1 MKHLQIF
8 ACALS
13 VAILSGCIWG
23 GVNPAP
29 EAPGPSTRTSFPDNA
44 FKEIPREYF
53 DVCEKGGTVK
63 TFKYTTRDNQTPG
76 SPEFEKSALV
86 YLPYGYDENDTKT
99 RYDVLYLM
107 HGGGDSPAW
116 YFDGEGRNS
125 RLKNILDHQIAN
137 GEVKPVI
144 ICALSYYTQYSN
156 DATKNCIDYH
166 FELDKDVIPVFEK
179 QYHTYANGDVS
190 QESLDASRW
199 HRAFGGFSMGACAT
213 WSVFE
218 FCLGEMGY
226 FIPMSG
232 DCWAKGRGNSVESAK
247 HLADTVVKNGKTAN
261 DFYIYSGCGRN
272 DVAEPNMTPMINEM
286 KKYPEIFKY
295 CDNFKDGNLY
305 QMVYERGGHDINS
318 VMRVMYN
325 GLPKM
330 FD

>member
-1 MKHLQIF
+1 MKHLKIF

-23 GVNPAP
+23 GAHSAPA
-29 EAPGPSTRTSFPDNA
+29 APGPSARTSFPDNA

-63 TFKYTTRDNQTPG
+63 TFKYMTRDNQTPG

-99 RYDVLYLM
+99 RYNVLYLM

-125 RLKNILDHQIAN
+125 RLKNVLDHQIAN

-179 QYHTYANGDVS
+179 QYRTYANGDVS

-261 DFYIYSGCGRN
+261 DFFIYSGCGRN

-318 VMRVMYN
+318 VLRVMYN
-325 GLPKM
+325 GMPKM

>member
-1 MKHLQIF
+1 MKSLKLL
-8 ACALS
+8 ASAVSLALVCVS
-13 VAILSGCIWG
+13 CVCG
-23 GVNPAP
+23 GSNA
-29 EAPGPSTRTSFPDNA
+29 STRKSFPDNA
-44 FKEIPREYF
+44 FKEVPREYF
-53 DVCEKGGTVK
+53 NVCDKGGVVK
-63 TFKYTTRDNQTPG
+63 SFKYTTRDNQTPG
-76 SPEFEKSALV
+76 SKEFEKSALV
-86 YLPYGYDENDTKT
+86 YLPYGYDEKDASTPYN
-99 RYDVLYLM
+99 VLYLM

-116 YFDGEGRNS
+116 YLGGEGQNT
-125 RLKNILDHQIAN
+125 RLKNIIDHLIAN
-137 GEVKPVI
+137 GEMKPLI

-166 FELDKDVIPVFEK
+166 YELDKDVIPVFEK

-190 QESLDASRW
+190 QDSLDASRW

-247 HLADTVVKNGKTAN
+247 HLAETVAKNGKTAK

-286 KKYPEIFKY
+286 KKYPETFIY
-295 CDNFKDGNLY
+295 CDNFADGNLY
-305 QMVYERGGHDINS
+305 QCIYEQGGHDINS

-325 GLPKM
+325 GLPKL

>member
-1 MKHLQIF
+1 
-8 ACALS
+8 
-13 VAILSGCIWG
+13 
-23 GVNPAP
+23 
-29 EAPGPSTRTSFPDNA
+29 
-44 FKEIPREYF
+44 
-53 DVCEKGGTVK
+53 
-63 TFKYTTRDNQTPG
+63 
-76 SPEFEKSALV
+76 
-86 YLPYGYDENDTKT
+86 
-99 RYDVLYLM
+99 M

-116 YFDGEGRNS
+116 YFGGEGQNT
-125 RLKNILDHQIAN
+125 RLKNVIDHLIAN
-137 GEVKPVI
+137 GEAKPVI
-144 ICALSYYTQYSN
+144 ICALSYYTDYSN

-166 FELDKDVIPVFEK
+166 YELDTDVIPVFEK
-179 QYHTYANGDVS
+179 QYRTYANGDVS
-190 QESLDASRW
+190 QDSLDASRW

-247 HLADTVVKNGKTAN
+247 HLADTVVENGKTAK

-286 KKYPEIFKY
+286 KKYPDIFKY

-325 GLPKM
+325 GLPKL

>member
-1 MKHLQIF
+1 MKLLRLF
-8 ACALS
+8 ACAAALA
-13 VAILSGCIWG
+13 VLCGCASTG
-23 GVNPAP
+23 AST
-29 EAPGPSTRTSFPDNA
+29 ASTRTSFPDNA
-44 FKEIPREYF
+44 FKEIPEEYMR
-53 DVCEKGGTVK
+53 VCDKGGVIRNFTYK
-63 TFKYTTRDNQTPG
+63 TRDNQTAG
-76 SPEFEKSALV
+76 SPEFEKSGLV
-86 YLPYGYDENDTKT
+86 YLPYGYDEKDTST
-99 RYDVLYLM
+99 RYNVLYLM
-107 HGGGDSPAW
+107 HGGGDNPGW
-116 YFDGEGRNS
+116 YFGGEGQNT
-125 RLKNILDHQIAN
+125 RLKNVIDHLIAN
-137 GEVKPVI
+137 GEMKPLI

-156 DATKNCIDYH
+156 DATKNCIDFHY
-166 FELDKDVIPVFEK
+166 ELDKDVIPVFEK
-179 QYHTYANGDVS
+179 QYHTYAKDLS
-190 QESLDASRW
+190 QKALDASRW
-199 HRAFGGFSMGACAT
+199 HRGFGGFSMGACAT

-218 FCLGEMGY
+218 HCLGEMGY

-232 DCWAKGRGNSVESAK
+232 DCWAVGRGKSVESAK
-247 HLADTVVKNGKTAN
+247 YLADSVIKNGKTAN

>member
-1 MKHLQIF
+1 MKHLKLL

-13 VAILSGCIWG
+13 IAMLCCCIWE
-23 GVNPAP
+23 GVHPAP
-29 EAPGPSTRTSFPDNA
+29 AAPGPSTRTVFPDNA
-44 FKEIPREYF
+44 FKEVPREYF
-53 DVCEKGGTVK
+53 NVCEKGGTVK

-86 YLPYGYDENDTKT
+86 YLPYGYDENDTST
-99 RYDVLYLM
+99 RYNVLYLM

-125 RLKNILDHQIAN
+125 RLKNIIDHQIAN
-137 GEVKPVI
+137 GEVKPLI

-179 QYHTYANGDVS
+179 QYHTYANGDVT
-190 QESLDASRW
+190 QDSLDASRW

-232 DCWAKGRGNSVESAK
+232 DCWAKGRGNAVESAR

-261 DFYIYSGCGRN
+261 DFFIYSGCGRN

>member
-1 MKHLQIF
+1 MKRLHLL
-8 ACALS
+8 AGAVSLAMLC
-13 VAILSGCIWG
+13 GCIWS

-29 EAPGPSTRTSFPDNA
+29 KAPGPSTRTSYPDNA
-44 FKEIPREYF
+44 FKEVPQEYMN
-53 DVCEKGGTVK
+53 VCDKGGTIK
-63 TFKYTTRDNQTPG
+63 TFKYTTRDNQTAG
-76 SPEFEKSALV
+76 SREFEKSALV
-86 YLPYGYDENDTKT
+86 YLPYGYDEKDTST
-99 RYDVLYLM
+99 RYNVLYLM

-116 YFDGEGRNS
+116 YFGGEGQNT
-125 RLKNILDHQIAN
+125 RLKNIIDHLIAN
-137 GEVKPVI
+137 GEAKPVI
-144 ICALSYYTQYSN
+144 ICALSYYTEYSN

-166 FELDKDVIPVFEK
+166 YELDKDVIPVFEK
-179 QYHTYANGDVS
+179 QYHTCAGGDVT

-199 HRAFGGFSMGACAT
+199 HRGFGGFSMGACAT

-247 HLADTVVKNGKTAN
+247 HLADTVVKNGKTAK

>member
-1 MKHLQIF
+1 MKHIKIF

-13 VAILSGCIWG
+13 VALLSGCIWG

-29 EAPGPSTRTSFPDNA
+29 EAPGPSVRTSFPDNA

-99 RYDVLYLM
+99 RYNVLYLM

-125 RLKNILDHQIAN
+125 RLKNVLDHQIAN

-247 HLADTVVKNGKTAN
+247 HLADTVVRNGKTAR
-261 DFYIYSGCGRN
+261 DFFIYSGCGRN

-318 VMRVMYN
+318 VLRVMYN
-325 GLPKM
+325 GMPKM

>member
-1 MKHLQIF
+1 MKHIKIF

-13 VAILSGCIWG
+13 VALLSGCIWG

-29 EAPGPSTRTSFPDNA
+29 EAPGPSVRTSFPDNA

-86 YLPYGYDENDTKT
+86 YLPYGYDENETKT
-99 RYDVLYLM
+99 RYNVLYLM

-247 HLADTVVKNGKTAN
+247 HLADTVVRNGKTAR
-261 DFYIYSGCGRN
+261 DFFIYSGCGRN

-318 VMRVMYN
+318 VLRVMYN
-325 GLPKM
+325 GMPKM

>member
-1 MKHLQIF
+1 MKHLKLL

-13 VAILSGCIWG
+13 IAMLAGCIWD

-29 EAPGPSTRTSFPDNA
+29 AAPGPSTRTAFPDNA
-44 FKEIPREYF
+44 FKEIPQEYF

-125 RLKNILDHQIAN
+125 RLKNIIDHQIAN
-137 GEVKPVI
+137 GEVKPLI

-166 FELDKDVIPVFEK
+166 YELDTDVIPVFEK

-190 QESLDASRW
+190 QDSLDASRW
-199 HRAFGGFSMGACAT
+199 HRGFGGFSMGACAT

-247 HLADTVVKNGKTAN
+247 HLADTVTKNGKTAN
-261 DFYIYSGCGRN
+261 DFFIYSGCGRN

-286 KKYPEIFKY
+286 KK
-295 CDNFKDGNLY
+295 
-305 QMVYERGGHDINS
+305 
-318 VMRVMYN
+318 
-325 GLPKM
+325 
-330 FD
+330 

>member
-1 MKHLQIF
+1 MKSLKLL
-8 ACALS
+8 ASAVSLALVCVS
-13 VAILSGCIWG
+13 CVCG
-23 GVNPAP
+23 GSNA
-29 EAPGPSTRTSFPDNA
+29 STRKSFPDNA
-44 FKEIPREYF
+44 FKEVPREYF
-53 DVCEKGGTVK
+53 NVCDKGGVVK

-76 SPEFEKSALV
+76 SKEFEKSALV
-86 YLPYGYDENDTKT
+86 YLPYGYDEKDTST
-99 RYDVLYLM
+99 CYNVLYLM

-116 YFDGEGRNS
+116 YLGGEGQNT
-125 RLKNILDHQIAN
+125 RLKNIIDHLIAN
-137 GEVKPVI
+137 GEIKPLI
-144 ICALSYYTQYSN
+144 ICALSYYTDYSN

-179 QYHTYANGDVS
+179 QYHTYAKGDVS
-190 QESLDASRW
+190 QKSLDASRW

-247 HLADTVVKNGKTAN
+247 HLAETVAKNGKTAK

-286 KKYPEIFKY
+286 KKYPETFIY
-295 CDNFKDGNLY
+295 CDNFADGNLY
-305 QMVYERGGHDINS
+305 QCIYEQGGHDINS

-325 GLPKM
+325 GLPKL

>member
-1 MKHLQIF
+1 MKTLKLF
-8 ACALS
+8 AFAASLALLCVS
-13 VAILSGCIWG
+13 CVSGG
-23 GVNPAP
+23 SGA
-29 EAPGPSTRTSFPDNA
+29 STRKSFPDNA
-44 FKEIPREYF
+44 FKEVPREYF
-53 DVCEKGGTVK
+53 NVCDKGGVVK
-63 TFKYTTRDNQTPG
+63 SFKYKTRDNQTPG
-76 SPEFEKSALV
+76 SPDFRKSALV
-86 YLPYGYDENDTKT
+86 YLPYGYDEKDDST
-99 RYDVLYLM
+99 RYNVLYLM

-116 YFDGEGRNS
+116 YFGGEGQNT
-125 RLKNILDHQIAN
+125 RLKNIIDHLIAN
-137 GEVKPVI
+137 GEMKPVI
-144 ICALSYYTQYSN
+144 ICALSYYTEYSN

-166 FELDKDVIPVFEK
+166 YELVKDVIPVFEK
-179 QYHTYANGDVS
+179 QYHTYARGDVS
-190 QESLDASRW
+190 QKSLDESRW

-247 HLADTVVKNGKTAN
+247 HLAETVAKNGKTAK

-286 KKYPEIFKY
+286 KKYPDTFIY
-295 CDNFKDGNLY
+295 CDNFADGNLY
-305 QMVYERGGHDINS
+305 QCIYEQGGHDINS

-325 GLPKM
+325 GLPKL

>member
-1 MKHLQIF
+1 MKHLKLF
-8 ACALS
+8 AF
-13 VAILSGCIWG
+13 VAAFAVLCGCVGIG
-23 GVNPAP
+23 A
-29 EAPGPSTRTSFPDNA
+29 ASTASTRTSFPDNA
-44 FKEIPREYF
+44 FREIPQDYF
-53 DVCEKGGTVK
+53 NVCEKGGVIK
-63 TFKYTTRDNQTPG
+63 DFKYKTRDNQTAG
-76 SPEFEKSALV
+76 SPEFEKSGLV
-86 YLPYGYDENDTKT
+86 YLPYGYDEKDTST
-99 RYDVLYLM
+99 CYNVLYLM

-116 YFDGEGRNS
+116 YFGGEGQNT
-125 RLKNILDHQIAN
+125 RLKNVIDHLIAN
-137 GEVKPVI
+137 GEMKPLI

-156 DATKNCIDYH
+156 DATKNCIAFHY
-166 FELDKDVIPVFEK
+166 ELDKDVIPVFEK
-179 QYHTYANGDVS
+179 QYHTYAQDVS
-190 QESLDASRW
+190 QDALDASRW
-199 HRAFGGFSMGACAT
+199 HRGFGGFSMGACAT

-218 FCLGEMGY
+218 HCLGEMGY

-232 DCWAKGRGNSVESAK
+232 DCWAVGRGKSVESAK
-247 HLADTVVKNGKTAN
+247 HLADSVVKNGKTAN

-305 QMVYERGGHDINS
+305 QMIYERGGHDINS